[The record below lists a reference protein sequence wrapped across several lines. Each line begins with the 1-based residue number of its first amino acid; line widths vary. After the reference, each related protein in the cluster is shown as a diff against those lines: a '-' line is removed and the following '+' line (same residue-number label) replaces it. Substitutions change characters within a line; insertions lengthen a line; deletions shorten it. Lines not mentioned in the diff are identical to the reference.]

1 MFYLCHA
8 YSEGSDFF
16 LGRQPHLQE
25 LRFGEDNWPYFVT
38 GEYARLVQPMPFAD
52 CVQEPVTG
60 FFDNFADPNLR
71 PEWSWNYPYSNV
83 QAKIEAGRDRKS
95 TRLNSSH
102 IL

>member
-52 CVQEPVTG
+52 CVQEPVTR
-60 FFDNFADPNLR
+60 FLRQFCR
-71 PEWSWNYPYSNV
+71 PESAPGMELELSV
-83 QAKIEAGRDRKS
+83 LECPS
-95 TRLNSSH
+95 
-102 IL
+102 